1 MPKPT
6 YEIVFMTAASSDEA
20 EKIAEALVEDGL
32 VACVNILSSCRSV
45 YRWKGQLVRDD
56 EALMIAKTRR
66 ENFAA
71 IEKRVMEIH
80 SYDVPEIIGVELTS
94 IAGGYRRFLGE
105 LLNGP
110 LNEHTKEPM
119 PEDEQQ

>member
-20 EKIAEALVEDGL
+20 ERIAEALVEDGL
-32 VACVNILSSCRSV
+32 VACVNILSSCRSI

-80 SYDVPEIIGVELTS
+80 SYDVPEIIAVELTS